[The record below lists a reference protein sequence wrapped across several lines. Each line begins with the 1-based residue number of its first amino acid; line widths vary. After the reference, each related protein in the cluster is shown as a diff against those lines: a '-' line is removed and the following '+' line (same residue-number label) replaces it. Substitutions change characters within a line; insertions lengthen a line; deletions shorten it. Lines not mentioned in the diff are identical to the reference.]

1 MKKLKILIAIVVASM
16 IILPIAFRVYGEHS
30 KAILDKSYAEAQIT
44 KSKSSTTDTSKSSN
58 STTSTSLDNTKDTS
72 ITEIYKGT
80 SGSYI
85 GKIVIPSIKV
95 YGKDLEYPIM
105 FDATDTNLKEN
116 ICMLSGSA
124 DFGKGNVII
133 GGHAMRNGTLFGQL
147 TLISKGE
154 KVYCYDL
161 NNTKYTYQITE
172 SKTVTPT
179 DMSDTKQNNK
189 NEITLFTCINSGKE
203 RYILRGILINE

>member
-16 IILPIAFRVYGEHS
+16 IVLPIAFRAYGQHS
-30 KAILDKSYAEAQIT
+30 KALLDKSYAEAQVT
-44 KSKSSTTDTSKSSN
+44 KSKTNTTITNKSSN
-58 STTSTSLDNTKDTS
+58 SNTSISTNTTDNS

-85 GKIVIPSIKV
+85 GKIVIPSIKI

-105 FDATDTNLKEN
+105 FDATDNNLKEN

-124 DFGKGNVII
+124 AFGKGNVII